1 MMDQNAEDRRRSQN
15 RLDDAK
21 RSNYKP
27 KQFIFRERE
36 TGDQAFI
43 IMDGK
48 VEILR
53 TTEQGLEPIAVLEK
67 GAMFGEMALI
77 DNEPRM
83 ATARVTDDGAATL
96 LIVSQEIF
104 QKKLSGLDPFTRG
117 LIKILADNVRTLSKD
132 VDNPAA

>member
-1 MMDQNAEDRRRSQN
+1 MTDQHTEERRDSQN
-15 RLDDAK
+15 RLADAK

-43 IMDGK
+43 ILDGK
-48 VEILR
+48 VEILKM
-53 TTEQGLEPIAVLEK
+53 TEQGLEPLAVLEK

-96 LIVSQEIF
+96 LIVSHEMF

-117 LIKILADNVRTLSKD
+117 LIKILADSVRDLSKD
-132 VDNPAA
+132 GE

>member
-1 MMDQNAEDRRRSQN
+1 MTDQNAQDRRRSEN
-15 RLDDAK
+15 RLADAK
-21 RSNYKP
+21 RRDYKA

-48 VEILR
+48 VEILK

-96 LIVSQEIF
+96 LIVSHEIF

-117 LIKILADNVRTLSKD
+117 LIKILADNVRDLSKVAD
-132 VDNPAA
+132 KPDR